1 MCKMLVILQNNK
13 LIIKDHKINSHPN
26 LPPIIKIELI
36 PIIFIELTL
45 KIEFLKFKKSNLK
58 NQLNKKHN
66 Y

>member
-13 LIIKDHKINSHPN
+13 LIIKDHKINSHQN

-58 NQLNKKHN
+58 NQQNKKHN